1 MCFLLKLCEETR
13 RRAGNCPRGGAKKF
27 FSGKPLQIMPI
38 CAILLLSR
46 KLNLG
51 IRHEFLLFCTKQEV
65 RSLVF
70 RILFILVFCAK
81 YHRYREFA

>member
-1 MCFLLKLCEETR
+1 MCFLLKLCEEKR

-46 KLNLG
+46 KLNSD
-51 IRHEFLLFCTKQEV
+51 K
-65 RSLVF
+65 
-70 RILFILVFCAK
+70 
-81 YHRYREFA
+81 